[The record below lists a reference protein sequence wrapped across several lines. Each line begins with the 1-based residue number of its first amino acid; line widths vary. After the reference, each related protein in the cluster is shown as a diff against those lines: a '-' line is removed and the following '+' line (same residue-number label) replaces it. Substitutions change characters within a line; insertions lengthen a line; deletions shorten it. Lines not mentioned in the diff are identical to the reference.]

1 MRQQRLRIGFQVTGS
16 PGARLRERSIER
28 VPHDHHLT
36 AIELAH
42 PCRHDMHVHLALASG
57 PAEFHIV
64 AGLQLPSI
72 VRETLPPPAAWI
84 RRGIDAQPAIAF
96 DARRDLEV
104 TLPRRTPKAFGTVP
118 TVQQDMRHAAYYRL
132 KRANTRF
139 HQLDQA
145 FEGNFF
151 RFAHRLLP
159 IQLRS
164 QGTAMSHQRLHLFP
178 KVLHPLLS
186 HCLSVPRCLC
196 QKAAQPCQTPWEDR
210 KSTRLNSSH
219 MSISYAV

>member
-36 AIELAH
+36 AVELAH

-84 RRGIDAQPAIAF
+84 RRGIDAQP
-96 DARRDLEV
+96 L
-104 TLPRRTPKAFGTVP
+104 
-118 TVQQDMRHAAYYRL
+118 
-132 KRANTRF
+132 
-139 HQLDQA
+139 
-145 FEGNFF
+145 
-151 RFAHRLLP
+151 
-159 IQLRS
+159 
-164 QGTAMSHQRLHLFP
+164 
-178 KVLHPLLS
+178 LLS
-186 HCLSVPRCLC
+186 PTSGCISSRKCFIHCSPIACASHGVCAR
-196 QKAAQPCQTPWEDR
+196 
-210 KSTRLNSSH
+210 TRLSPARLDLSATCRTTPESVRLPSQ
-219 MSISYAV
+219 SISPNSTITKYWYCGLLRHSRYRSAK